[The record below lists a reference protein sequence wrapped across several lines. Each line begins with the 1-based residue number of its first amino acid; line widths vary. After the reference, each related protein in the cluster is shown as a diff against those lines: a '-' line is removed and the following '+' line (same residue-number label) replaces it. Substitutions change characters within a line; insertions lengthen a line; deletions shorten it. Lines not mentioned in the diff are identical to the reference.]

1 MLEPWAEVKVPGLE
15 DQDKP
20 WNKVTVWP
28 GGGGAGMGSHSLPWG
43 NGNSGRFHS
52 GLCNGFF
59 LKPLAFEYVCSF

>member
-1 MLEPWAEVKVPGLE
+1 MGRGEGSRLRGPGQALEP
-15 DQDKP
+15 
-20 WNKVTVWP
+20 VTVWP
-28 GGGGAGMGSHSLPWG
+28 GGAGMGSHSLPWG

>member
-28 GGGGAGMGSHSLPWG
+28 GGGGQGWEAI
-43 NGNSGRFHS
+43 
-52 GLCNGFF
+52 LCLGEMEILADSTLACVMDFF
-59 LKPLAFEYVCSF
+59 

>member
-28 GGGGAGMGSHSLPWG
+28 GGGG
-43 NGNSGRFHS
+43 GRD
-52 GLCNGFF
+52 GKPFF
-59 LKPLAFEYVCSF
+59 ALGKWKFWPIPLWLV